1 MAVKRS
7 AAILVLAAILL
18 FSLLFFFRLK
28 DEMAD
33 FEVNYRAGQR
43 LRNGETLYRTADGH
57 WQFKY
62 LPFSAFLYLP
72 LTLLPSSS
80 AKAVWF
86 GIIVL
91 ATVMIFVISSKLI
104 DFKGKTFLS
113 PAFFAGLILA
123 RYFFRELQL
132 GQINALIT
140 FLLVATIWL
149 LAGSSRP
156 SASGSSGA
164 LVGLAT
170 SLKPYAVT
178 FFPYL
183 LIRKKW
189 LALASGLAVL
199 SLSVL
204 APALFYG
211 WKGNLVVLGEW
222 RSSLAASTPSLLSSQ
237 DNVSLLAFLTKRTHD
252 QSLSLVIYGLILAA
266 LVGFVLFLLL
276 RRTRLAGSGSVL
288 DGFLLLALIPL
299 VSPLG
304 WDYTFL
310 SAAPALMLTFRHY
323 DKYRPFWRGFLVF
336 NSLVISLSLYDLMG
350 RRLYAAFMSS
360 SAITLDFLALVGYL
374 AYLRIKGHA

>member
-1 MAVKRS
+1 MGVKRS
-7 AAILVLAAILL
+7 TAIIILAAIVLL
-18 FSLLFFFRLK
+18 SLLFLFRMK

-33 FEVNYRAGQR
+33 FEVNYKAGQR
-43 LRNGETLYRTADGH
+43 IRSGETLYRTADGH

-72 LTLLPSSS
+72 LTLLPLSW

-86 GIIVL
+86 GAIVL
-91 ATVMIFVISSKLI
+91 ASAMIFFISSKLI
-104 DFKGKTFLS
+104 GIKEKTFFS
-113 PAFFAGLILA
+113 PALFAGLIVA
-123 RYFFRELQL
+123 RYFLRELQL

-156 SASGSSGA
+156 AASAASGA

-170 SLKPYAVT
+170 ALKPYAVV
-178 FFPYL
+178 FFLYL
-183 LIRKKW
+183 AVRKKW
-189 LALASGLAVL
+189 PAMATGLAVIIL
-199 SLSVL
+199 AAL

-211 WKGNLVVLGEW
+211 WQGNLVVLGEW
-222 RSSLAASTPSLLSSQ
+222 KSSLAASTPSLLTSQ
-237 DNVSLLAFLTKRTHD
+237 DNVSLLAFLMKRTQD
-252 QSLSLVIYGLILAA
+252 QSLSLTISGIILAA
-266 LVGFVLFLLL
+266 LGGLVLFLLH
-276 RRTRLAGSGSVL
+276 RGSRISRSTVL

-310 SAAPALMLTFRHY
+310 SAAPAVMLICHHY
-323 DKYRPFWRGFLVF
+323 DKFRPFWRGFLILNF
-336 NSLVISLSLYDLMG
+336 LVISLTLYDLMG
-350 RRLYAAFMSS
+350 RGLYATFMSS
-360 SAITLDFLALVGYL
+360 SIITLDFLALVGYL